1 MKFRLL
7 LLIVLIHGLLGGV
20 LQAADADKEVA
31 IANRLGIAADDAA
44 AVANAS
50 PGGSR
55 ERLEIANGEARVP
68 VIVVRGTPYQMGEA
82 RVPGTVFFDF
92 KKIAPINPPRLSQTP
107 ATRRVQARCTSA
119 RLA

>member
-7 LLIVLIHGLLGGV
+7 LLVVLIHGLLGGV

-44 AVANAS
+44 AIANAG

-68 VIVVRGTPYQMGEA
+68 VIVVRGTPYQMGEE
-82 RVPGTVFFDF
+82 RVPGTVFL
-92 KKIAPINPPRLSQTP
+92 ISRRLRP
-107 ATRRVQARCTSA
+107 
-119 RLA
+119 